1 MALSSS
7 QRLAVSTCHSN
18 SGVANPMRASRSA
31 RPVFIARDAS
41 ARFCASERTSRTTVF
56 IIPPRHIGIEV
67 SHQLIRRR
75 ELIGRFAGAD
85 MSVITL
91 ASLAVV
97 SQHTLA
103 GNDIGEPVFELVRRR
118 RHRLVNA
125 PHSDLDERI
134 GRKHTCDADAES
146 NATGYAA
153 A

>member
-1 MALSSS
+1 
-7 QRLAVSTCHSN
+7 
-18 SGVANPMRASRSA
+18 
-31 RPVFIARDAS
+31 
-41 ARFCASERTSRTTVF
+41 
-56 IIPPRHIGIEV
+56 
-67 SHQLIRRR
+67 
-75 ELIGRFAGAD
+75 

-91 ASLAVV
+91 ASLVVV

-103 GNDIGEPVFELVRRR
+103 GNDIGEPVIELVRRR

-134 GRKHTCDADAES
+134 GRKHHACDADAES